1 MNKLFKG
8 YSDDEITEV
17 KGKIKRLEVRRKE
30 FKELKEKLEDEFKF
44 EIVGYII
51 DDILDYEDYHHL
63 CLMVNMAVIN
73 HGLTAEEG
81 KKLKLGIK
89 KLFKINSEY
98 DRLDKSKYINEITDF
113 DLWYE
118 TYSTKELVDLKKH
131 LSESD
136 FELLKK
142 LGIEV
147 KDKIYTE
154 QELEYL
160 DMDLIAYYINEE
172 DMDEEEI
179 KESKDLPENVT
190 REEFN
195 ELLEKV
201 NNISIKYN
209 F

>member
-8 YSDDEITEV
+8 YSEDEITEV

-30 FKELKEKLEDEFKF
+30 FNELKEKLEDEFKF

-51 DDILDYEDYHHL
+51 DDILDYEDYHHF

-73 HGLTAEEG
+73 HRLTAEEG
-81 KKLKLGIK
+81 KKLKVGIK

-98 DRLDKSKYINEITDF
+98 DRLDKSKYIKEITDF

-118 TYSTKELVDLKKH
+118 TYSTKELLDLKKH

-136 FELLKK
+136 FELLNK
-142 LGIEV
+142 LGIEI

-160 DMDLIAYYINEE
+160 DMDLLAFYRNEKE
-172 DMDEEEI
+172 MDEDEI
-179 KESKDLPENVT
+179 KESKELPENVT
-190 REEFN
+190 RN
-195 ELLEKV
+195 EYNKLLEKV
-201 NNISIKYN
+201 NNIFVEYN